1 MGIETI
7 NVKIRGK
14 RHVVML
20 MSISKP
26 KDGVANP

>member
-1 MGIETI
+1 MGIETV

-14 RHVVML
+14 KHVIML
-20 MSISKP
+20 MSISKL